1 MKALN
6 DWGLLALRLGTAGLM
21 IPHGW
26 SKMNRLVNGLTGEGV
41 EFYNWLG
48 IGDTPSLMLTVI
60 GELVAPV
67 LVLIG
72 WKSRWCVALM
82 AITMGV
88 AAFMVDWDD
97 PLNDGL
103 VAWWPMSKNGGN
115 VLQELVTGSNGT
127 LQNMDSTSDFST

>member
-6 DWGLLALRLGTAGLM
+6 DWGLLALRVGTAGLM

-26 SKMNRLVNGLTGEGV
+26 SKMNKLIRGLTGEGV

-48 IGDTPSLMLTVI
+48 IGDTPSLILTVI
-60 GELVAPV
+60 GELIAPV

-72 WKSRWCVALM
+72 WKSRWGAALM

-88 AAFMVDWDD
+88 AAFMVHWED
-97 PLNDGL
+97 PLSDKEHALLFFFPALAL
-103 VAWWPMSKNGGN
+103 VLMGPGN
-115 VLQELVTGSNGT
+115 WSI
-127 LQNMDSTSDFST
+127 DKR

>member
-6 DWGLLALRLGTAGLM
+6 DWGLLALRVGTAGLM

-26 SKMNRLVNGLTGEGV
+26 SKMNKLIRGLTGEGV

-48 IGDTPSLMLTVI
+48 IGDTPSLILTVI
-60 GELVAPV
+60 GELIAPV

-72 WKSRWCVALM
+72 WKSRWGAALM

-88 AAFMVDWDD
+88 AAFMVHWED
-97 PLNDGL
+97 PLSDKEHALLFFFPCAGLGFDGP
-103 VAWWPMSKNGGN
+103 WQM
-115 VLQELVTGSNGT
+115 EHR
-127 LQNMDSTSDFST
+127 